1 VQAESIVDAL
11 ERFFLDIV
19 GTVIPGGAALLAAA
33 VLFFGGSIEIGNV
46 SLTPWA
52 GNFNW
57 IVFIFASY
65 AAGHAMNSFGE
76 RILIAVLDRTAA
88 KLKGSWAKWLV
99 PGFVEPEAELV
110 QKIFESAPFKA
121 LMSQLENR
129 YHWAPAAGADA
140 RRKVRDLRDVAMTI
154 AKNDRPTVVRFR
166 FLSMLNLGLASVLLL
181 AVVAKMTTNVLHQLG
196 LTVSGGSTNWW
207 LLAALVVLAGFFL
220 ERRYMLYGMS
230 QRVPFPMA
238 IGELLVSSSK
248 DAEKENTGAAK
259 KH

>member
-1 VQAESIVDAL
+1 M
-11 ERFFLDIV
+11 
-19 GTVIPGGAALLAAA
+19 GTFIPGGAALLAAA
-33 VLFFGGSIEIGNV
+33 ILFSDGSIEIGVV
-46 SLTPWA
+46 SLTPWT

-57 IVFIFASY
+57 TVFIFAAY

-76 RILIAVLDRTAA
+76 KILVPMIDWTAT
-88 KLKGSWAKWLV
+88 KLKGWSWVNWLA
-99 PGFVEPEAELV
+99 PGFVEPEAMLV
-110 QKIFESAPFKA
+110 QNIFDSAPFKA
-121 LMSQLENR
+121 LMSELGKK
-129 YHWAPAAGADA
+129 YHWAPAKGAKL
-140 RRKVRDLRDVAMTI
+140 RRQVRDVRDVAMTI